1 MPRFVTL
8 VEGRDFV
15 FEVDGEPQHLDFHR
29 TVPVDAADPPAA
41 AEAALA
47 LVQHELARRGLA
59 GDGPLPPERLAVE
72 EVRELAPGETA
83 EETDF
88 VWHLAEEDELLWED
102 G

>member
-29 TVPVDAADPPAA
+29 AVPVEAADPSAA

-47 LVQHELARRGLA
+47 LVRHELTRRGLA
-59 GDGPLPPERLAVE
+59 EDRPLPPERLAVE
-72 EVRELAPGETA
+72 EVRELAPGEAA

-88 VWHLAEEDELLWED
+88 VWHLAEEDELLWDEV
-102 G
+102 